1 MSLRVGR
8 KARFPFGDGVRRLLG
23 VLVVD
28 ESKEF
33 RNGEF
38 VEWSFASPE

>member
-1 MSLRVGR
+1 MSVRVGR
-8 KARFPFGDGVRRLLG
+8 KARFPFGDGVRRLVG

-28 ESKEF
+28 ESSEF

-38 VEWSFASPE
+38 VKGGFAPPE